1 MDTQDFFLSEVA
13 DVASQFRPAVTKA
26 ARLEARKFGI
36 TQLAPRKRAANR
48 GQRRQFRQLLK
59 TGTLP
64 RNMGKPGLS
73 DADLD

>member
-1 MDTQDFFLSEVA
+1 MDTQDFLNDVA
-13 DVASQFRPAVTKA
+13 DVATLARPAVTKA
-26 ARLEARKFGI
+26 ARVEARKFGI

-59 TGTLP
+59 TGALP
-64 RNMGKPGLS
+64 RNLGKPGLS